1 VIGAHGSRLCCT
13 SETRNEHTFV
23 RRIVL
28 CTPLFFGR
36 RAFVG
41 DVFAIHI
48 NTYSYFYA
56 YTDAYGEAYTD
67 SEASSYTAAE
77 AVVVFAK
84 ANIVAI
90 GDR

>member
-1 VIGAHGSRLCCT
+1 LLGGYFSVHRFFSVAA
-13 SETRNEHTFV
+13 
-23 RRIVL
+23 
-28 CTPLFFGR
+28 PLS
-36 RAFVG
+36 VTC
-41 DVFAIHI
+41 FAIHI

>member
-1 VIGAHGSRLCCT
+1 MIGAHGSRLCCT
-13 SETRNEHTFV
+13 SETRNTHTFV

-28 CTPLFFGR
+28 CTPLFFDH

-56 YTDAYGEAYTD
+56 YTDAYTD